1 MTLTMTPPTPDD
13 LSQSG
18 GQGDGEW
25 TTMNNAGLTY
35 ASDGHIVI
43 VSGQPMNGNNIPSQY
58 RPSTEMTAVGY
69 RNGSVTGGVFTT
81 LTDVTFS
88 PSGRVYFEGQTPT
101 LIPFCYPV
109 GR

>member
-81 LTDVTFS
+81 LTDA
-88 PSGRVYFEGQTPT
+88 
-101 LIPFCYPV
+101 
-109 GR
+109 